1 MYNVDVTEML
11 KVTAVVAASVT
22 LGPSMIGYVFRK
34 MTNLMV
40 GR

>member
-1 MYNVDVTEML
+1 MYTVDIDSLVQT
-11 KVTAVVAASVT
+11 TAIVGASVT
-22 LGPSMIGYVFRK
+22 LVPSMIGYVFRK

>member
-1 MYNVDVTEML
+1 MYNVDVTELL
-11 KVTAVVAASVT
+11 KITAVVGASVT
-22 LGPSMIGYVFRK
+22 LVPSMIGYVFRK

>member
-1 MYNVDVTEML
+1 MYNFDTVEML
-11 KVTAVVAASVT
+11 KITSVVAASVT
-22 LGPSMIGYVFRK
+22 LVPSMIGYVFRK